1 MQKSLAATEEQ
12 EEEEKEKASHSLAA
26 KASTCRHFAEGE
38 RRREGEEEIAR
49 GKEAER
55 ERQEECEDRARR
67 FCSGSDISG
76 QNGGRRR
83 KEEEEFFPRGVW
95 GRREQNEKR
104 VQLGGQ
110 NGGEDVSA
118 PVSCKAGGVRL
129 PTSPRLSGEHRGG
142 RAKVFERIP

>member
-12 EEEEKEKASHSLAA
+12 EEKASHSLAV

-38 RRREGEEEIAR
+38 RRRGREEEIAR
-49 GKEAER
+49 GKEAGR
-55 ERQEECEDRARR
+55 ERQRGSAKTRARR

-76 QNGGRRR
+76 QNGGSRR
-83 KEEEEFFPRGVW
+83 KE
-95 GRREQNEKR
+95 RRSSFLGASEGGANRMRKR

-118 PVSCKAGGVRL
+118 PDSCKAEGVRL

-142 RAKVFERIP
+142 RSKVFERIP